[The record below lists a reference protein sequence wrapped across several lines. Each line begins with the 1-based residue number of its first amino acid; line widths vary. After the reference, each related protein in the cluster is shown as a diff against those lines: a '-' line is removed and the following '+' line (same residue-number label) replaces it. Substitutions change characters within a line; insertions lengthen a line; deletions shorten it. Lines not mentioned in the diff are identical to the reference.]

1 MKKRRKQLFIRSFC
15 MTSVIIYCLIFG
27 VMAAAR
33 AYENTVRIGYGKYR
47 SAIEFNDYSVRIFDY
62 EIKI

>member
-47 SAIEFNDYSVRIFDY
+47 SAIEFNGESVRFFDY

>member
-1 MKKRRKQLFIRSFC
+1 

-27 VMAAAR
+27 VMAAAK
-33 AYENTVRIGYGKYR
+33 AYEHTVRIGYGKYR
-47 SAIEFNDYSVRIFDY
+47 SAIEFNGDSVRIFDY

>member
-1 MKKRRKQLFIRSFC
+1 
-15 MTSVIIYCLIFG
+15 MTSVIIYCLVFG
-27 VMAAAR
+27 MMAAAR